1 MFSDFPVC
9 DTIQKRHSVRTFD
22 TRPLD
27 GETLG
32 KLTALTAMQALELLD
47 AQAGKTIFISGG
59 PNKAF
64 GQRVGASPLMR
75 PTFSKSTGCAPR
87 WTASLRWTRSTP
99 RSKRSRAAAP
109 REKR

>member
-32 KLTALTAMQALELLD
+32 KLTAYAKEAVVVGDEEEADL
-47 AQAGKTIFISGG
+47 
-59 PNKAF
+59 
-64 GQRVGASPLMR
+64 RVDLPQLVHEGAI
-75 PTFSKSTGCAPR
+75 
-87 WTASLRWTRSTP
+87 
-99 RSKRSRAAAP
+99 
-109 REKR
+109 